1 MVSLLSILEIQG
13 NETSVD
19 LFKDKESKKYGYA
32 IIHNKDKYGR
42 PIISCEPIYDSRKK
56 ALAMGTELMENIKT
70 FDLKAYRK
78 KFN

>member
-19 LFKDKESKKYGYA
+19 LFKDKESEKYGYA
-32 IIHNKDKYGR
+32 IIHNRDKYGR

-56 ALAMGTELMENIKT
+56 A
-70 FDLKAYRK
+70 
-78 KFN
+78 